1 MKAELLE
8 EEFRP
13 RGAAPESSLLLLRAA
28 DAVELVDRA
37 AEEGVP
43 ILGIDG
49 FRLSAQGLEPALDHI
64 ADYSAAVAD
73 GHGCWEAADAFIRA
87 RSDASL
93 VFELTLG
100 DDPVEA
106 V

>member
-8 EEFRP
+8 REFRP
-13 RGAAPESSLLLLRAA
+13 RSAVPSESLLLLARA
-28 DAVELVDRA
+28 DALELIDRA

-43 ILGIDG
+43 VLGVDG
-49 FRLSAQGLEPALDHI
+49 FRAAGQIAEPDLDQI
-64 ADYSAAVAD
+64 ADYSAAVAE
-73 GHGCWEAADAFIRA
+73 GHGCWEDAEAFIRS
-87 RSDASL
+87 RSDARL

>member
-8 EEFRP
+8 QEFRS
-13 RGAAPESSLLLLRAA
+13 RSAAPGDTLLLLRAA
-28 DAVELVDRA
+28 DALDLIDRA

-43 ILGIDG
+43 ILGVDG
-49 FRLSAQGLEPALDHI
+49 FRLTSERIEPVLDRI
-64 ADYSAAVAD
+64 ADYSAAVAE

-87 RSDASL
+87 HREEPL